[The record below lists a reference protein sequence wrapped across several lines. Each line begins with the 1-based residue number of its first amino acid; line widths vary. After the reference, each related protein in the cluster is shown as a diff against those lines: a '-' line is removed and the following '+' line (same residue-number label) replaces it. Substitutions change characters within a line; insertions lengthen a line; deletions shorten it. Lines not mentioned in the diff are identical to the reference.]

1 VGWSSSF
8 VEPQTNT
15 TTNETLQQG
24 EGTGCPVVVDC
35 ENDGTVQTNAPT
47 PHTFSSTQKAMLSV
61 FSGMALGAAGLA
73 VWVSRQEGRRM
84 QEDEYEDRHA
94 RS

>member
-1 VGWSSSF
+1 
-8 VEPQTNT
+8 
-15 TTNETLQQG
+15 
-24 EGTGCPVVVDC
+24 
-35 ENDGTVQTNAPT
+35 
-47 PHTFSSTQKAMLSV
+47 MLSV

-73 VWVSRQEGRRM
+73 VWVSRREGRRM